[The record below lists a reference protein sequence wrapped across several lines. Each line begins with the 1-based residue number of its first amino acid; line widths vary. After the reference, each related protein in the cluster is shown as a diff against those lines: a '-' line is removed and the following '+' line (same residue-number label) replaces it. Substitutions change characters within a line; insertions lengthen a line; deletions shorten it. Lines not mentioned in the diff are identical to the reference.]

1 MPHRRRPHLIA
12 CALGAL
18 LAASLLVPAPAEAA
32 RKGKKA
38 GPATV
43 ADAPRK
49 AQRSKKMVFNGSAE
63 TTAACAANAG
73 AAPTREP
80 AWATRTDGPRGAP
93 FAHLLI
99 ANNTIPTPT
108 IGIFYLKF
116 SLPRRPRQRRPSG
129 GRQSEGEGR
138 RRLAPALLFL

>member
-43 ADAPRK
+43 ADPPRK

-63 TTAACAANAG
+63 TTAD
-73 AAPTREP
+73 R
-80 AWATRTDGPRGAP
+80 D
-93 FAHLLI
+93 
-99 ANNTIPTPT
+99 
-108 IGIFYLKF
+108 
-116 SLPRRPRQRRPSG
+116 
-129 GRQSEGEGR
+129 
-138 RRLAPALLFL
+138 RRLRRECRGRPNSGACLGYAY